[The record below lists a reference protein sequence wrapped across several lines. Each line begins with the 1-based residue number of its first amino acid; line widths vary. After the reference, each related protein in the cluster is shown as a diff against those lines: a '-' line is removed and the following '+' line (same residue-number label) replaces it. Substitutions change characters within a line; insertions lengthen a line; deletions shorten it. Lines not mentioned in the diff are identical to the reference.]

1 VADPSIF
8 LASGVRLAGPVALG
22 GLGETVSERAGVF
35 NVGLEGLMLAGC
47 FGAVAGANAAGNAWV
62 GVLAGAA
69 TGMLLGLLLGCI
81 VAGLRADQIVT
92 GIGLNLAVLGTTSF
106 LRDRT
111 LGAQVDPVSPG
122 ALESVRIPVL
132 ADIPVVGSALF
143 DQSPLIYAAA
153 VLAVVLWAFLRFTR
167 GGLVVRATGD
177 RAAAA
182 DASGVPVVLVRVL
195 SVAFAGAMA
204 GLAGAY
210 LALVQAGGIF
220 IDNMTQGRGYLAIA
234 VAIFGRWRPLWVC
247 AAALLFGG
255 AEALQ
260 YEGQSI
266 GVELPTAVLLMFP
279 FVLALVTWVALGRS
293 SAAPGD
299 LGRPFV
305 RGRG

>member
-1 VADPSIF
+1 
-8 LASGVRLAGPVALG
+8 
-22 GLGETVSERAGVF
+22 
-35 NVGLEGLMLAGC
+35 
-47 FGAVAGANAAGNAWV
+47 
-62 GVLAGAA
+62 
-69 TGMLLGLLLGCI
+69 
-81 VAGLRADQIVT
+81 
-92 GIGLNLAVLGTTSF
+92 
-106 LRDRT
+106 
-111 LGAQVDPVSPG
+111 
-122 ALESVRIPVL
+122 
-132 ADIPVVGSALF
+132 
-143 DQSPLIYAAA
+143 
-153 VLAVVLWAFLRFTR
+153 VVLWAFLRFTR
-167 GGLVVRATGD
+167 AGLVVRATGD

-204 GLAGAY
+204 GVAGAY